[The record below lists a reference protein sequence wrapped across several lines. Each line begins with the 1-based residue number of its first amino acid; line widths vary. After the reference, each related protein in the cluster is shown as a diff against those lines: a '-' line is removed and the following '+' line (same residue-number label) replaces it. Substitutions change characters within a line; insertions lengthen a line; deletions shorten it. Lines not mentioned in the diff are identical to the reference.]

1 MGTGTLCRGADKS
14 VPVLMCDTLGG
25 IVTKQFFV
33 NMDEISSE
41 FLQKHYGL
49 DPVTANIAE
58 LILTIL
64 FYIALFALCF
74 LGWKLLQKL
83 NKKIFQK
90 LREKHGD
97 SMALQFLEKLCSL
110 GIALFLIIVPFNW
123 DSLRQSIFGS
133 AAVLTAIV
141 GFAAQDVIKDILAGI
156 QISIYK
162 PFDIGDRIK
171 LEDGTAGIVENIT
184 MRHVVIK
191 RIDTVREMI
200 PNSKMNTYSVINYS
214 YDNVPRSAQ
223 LKFPVGYRSDI
234 RKTKQVIR
242 QAIMD
247 SPYTIPGKRTKDG
260 TMDYAPIY
268 FIEIVDSA
276 LIMTSLVYFEDGT
289 PTEIL
294 KDDVNTAVFE
304 ALEANGIEIPY
315 GYTNVILKN

>member
-1 MGTGTLCRGADKS
+1 
-14 VPVLMCDTLGG
+14 
-25 IVTKQFFV
+25 
-33 NMDEISSE
+33 MDIDDISSE
-41 FLQKHYGL
+41 FLQEHYGL

-58 LILTIL
+58 LILTVL
-64 FYIALFALCF
+64 FFLALVALCF
-74 LGWKLLQKL
+74 IAWKLLQKL

-97 SMALQFLEKLCSL
+97 SMALQFLEKLSTL

-123 DSLRQSIFGS
+123 DSLRESIFGS

-141 GFAAQDVIKDILAGI
+141 GFAAQDVIKDILSGI

-171 LEDGTAGIVENIT
+171 LEDGTAGIVEHIT

-191 RIDTVREMI
+191 RIDTMREVI

-214 YDNVPRSAQ
+214 YGNVPRSAL

-234 RKTKQVIR
+234 RKAKQVIR
-242 QAIMD
+242 QAVID
-247 SPYTIPGKRTKDG
+247 SPYTIPGKRMKDG
-260 TMDYAPIY
+260 SMDYAPVY
-268 FIEIVDSA
+268 FIELADSA
-276 LIMTSLVYFEDGT
+276 LVMSVLVYYEDGT
-289 PTEIL
+289 PTETM

-304 ALEANGIEIPY
+304 ALAANGLEIPY
-315 GYTNVILKN
+315 GYTNVILKNE

>member
-1 MGTGTLCRGADKS
+1 
-14 VPVLMCDTLGG
+14 
-25 IVTKQFFV
+25 
-33 NMDEISSE
+33 MDEISSE

-58 LILTIL
+58 LVLTLL
-64 FYIALFALCF
+64 FYLALIALCF
-74 LGWKLLQKL
+74 IGWKLLQNL

-110 GIALFLIIVPFNW
+110 GIALFLIIVPFDW

-191 RIDTVREMI
+191 RIDTMREVI
-200 PNSKMNTYSVINYS
+200 PNSKMNTFSVINYS
-214 YDNVPRSAQ
+214 YDNVPRSA
-223 LKFPVGYRSDI
+223 LMKFPVSYRSDI
-234 RKTKQVIR
+234 RKAKQVIR
-242 QAIMD
+242 QAVID
-247 SPYTIPGKRTKDG
+247 SPYTIPGKRMKNG
-260 TMDYAPIY
+260 SMDYAPVY
-268 FIEIVDSA
+268 FIDLADSA
-276 LIMTSLVYFEDGT
+276 LVMSVLVYYADGT
-289 PTEIL
+289 PTETM

-315 GYTNVILKN
+315 GYTNVILKNN